1 MLNHN
6 CQNYRLII
14 IYIVSMICM
23 CTNYFKHNLQLIN
36 KFLTDIELVR
46 LFLHNHLMLLQVLL
60 QVGCHAKLFVTIDTV
75 EVQLVRRLLVR
86 SQVPLV
92 EEDHRALFTLDRS
105 VHLVVHNL
113 VREKREKERKRRE
126 EKNLV
131 LVQILLRG
139 ARPPADPTF
148 PQIHSRCPAIFRLL
162 LLIVSMFT
170 LFCSLSCLPP
180 QFFLLLLD
188 LTKEI
193 FLGGKER

>member
-1 MLNHN
+1 
-6 CQNYRLII
+6 
-14 IYIVSMICM
+14 MICM
-23 CTNYFKHNLQLIN
+23 CTNYFKHNLQLVN

-46 LFLHNHLMLLQVLL
+46 LFLHHHLMLLQVLL
-60 QVGCHAKLFVTIDTV
+60 QVGCHAKLFVTVDTV
-75 EVQLVRRLLVR
+75 EVKLVRCLLVC

-92 EEDHRALFTLDRS
+92 EEDHRALFTLDRP

-113 VREKREKERKRRE
+113 VREKREQERERRE

-139 ARPPADPTF
+139 ARPPADPAF
-148 PQIHSRCPAIFRLL
+148 PQIHSRCPSIFRLRLL
-162 LLIVSMFT
+162 LLIISMFA
-170 LFCSLSCLPP
+170 LFCPLSCLPP

-188 LTKEI
+188 LAKEI

>member
-1 MLNHN
+1 
-6 CQNYRLII
+6 
-14 IYIVSMICM
+14 MICM

-126 EKNLV
+126 GKNLV

-139 ARPPADPTF
+139 ARPPADAAF

-170 LFCSLSCLPP
+170 LFCPLSCLPP

>member
-1 MLNHN
+1 MLNHI

-14 IYIVSMICM
+14 IHIVSMICM
-23 CTNYFKHNLQLIN
+23 CTNYFKHNLQLVN

-46 LFLHNHLMLLQVLL
+46 LFLHHHLMLLQVLL
-60 QVGCHAKLFVTIDTV
+60 QVGCHAKLFVTVDTV
-75 EVQLVRRLLVR
+75 EVKLVRCLLVC

-92 EEDHRALFTLDRS
+92 EEDHRALFTLDRP

-113 VREKREKERKRRE
+113 VREKREQERERRE

-139 ARPPADPTF
+139 ARPPADPAF
-148 PQIHSRCPAIFRLL
+148 PQIHSRCPSIFLLRLL

-170 LFCSLSCLPP
+170 LFCPLSCLPP
-180 QFFLLLLD
+180 QFLFFLA
-188 LTKEI
+188 KEI
-193 FLGGKER
+193 F